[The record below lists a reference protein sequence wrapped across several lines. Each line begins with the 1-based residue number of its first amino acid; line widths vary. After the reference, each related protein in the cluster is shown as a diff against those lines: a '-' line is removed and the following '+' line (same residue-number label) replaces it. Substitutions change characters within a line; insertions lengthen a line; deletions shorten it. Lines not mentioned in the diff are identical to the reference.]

1 MNVLMKSNFP
11 MKSPNL
17 TASSQNTSLTAS
29 FKKNESR
36 SSLPQEKDLQRLRT
50 DDERTVRIQEDSRK
64 AIYLS
69 ALSLAIFAA
78 LRISKPLH

>member
-29 FKKNESR
+29 FKKNESS
-36 SSLPQEKDLQRLRT
+36 SSLPQEKNLQRLRT

-64 AIYLS
+64 AIYLLPS
-69 ALSLAIFAA
+69 A
-78 LRISKPLH
+78 

>member
-11 MKSPNL
+11 MNSPNL

-29 FKKNESR
+29 FKKNESS
-36 SSLPQEKDLQRLRT
+36 SSLPQEKDLQQLRT

-64 AIYLS
+64 AIYLLPS
-69 ALSLAIFAA
+69 A
-78 LRISKPLH
+78 

>member
-29 FKKNESR
+29 FKKMNQGHRYHKKKTCS
-36 SSLPQEKDLQRLRT
+36 D
-50 DDERTVRIQEDSRK
+50 
-64 AIYLS
+64 
-69 ALSLAIFAA
+69 
-78 LRISKPLH
+78 